1 MVKIVVIGL
10 IGTVLALVVRQYKP
24 ELGMVVSIASGVA
37 VLGMLFSELTGVIEA
52 LGSIASKFSIDNS
65 LFITALKITGVAYIG
80 EFGVQA
86 CKDAGEGAIA
96 SKVELGAKV
105 IILAMCIPLVLDILT
120 LFSTIIP

>member
-1 MVKIVVIGL
+1 
-10 IGTVLALVVRQYKP
+10 
-24 ELGMVVSIASGVA
+24 MVVSIVSGVA
-37 VLGMLFSELTGVIEA
+37 VLGMLFGELTGVIEA
-52 LGSIASKFSIDNS
+52 LSAIASKFSIDSS
-65 LFITALKITGVAYIG
+65 LFTTALKITGVAYIG

>member
-1 MVKIVVIGL
+1 MVKIVIIGL

-24 ELGMVVSIASGVA
+24 ELGMVVSIVSGVA
-37 VLGMLFSELTGVIEA
+37 VLGMLFGELTGVIEA
-52 LGSIASKFSIDNS
+52 LSAIASKFSIDSS
-65 LFITALKITGVAYIG
+65 LFTTALKITVVAYIG